1 MGDITSK
8 QHFKVNNMTKQQII
22 NKARKAGVSNNILHV
37 AVWADELIINGN
49 KVTCLYN
56 NPNECDISFEIPTK

>member
-1 MGDITSK
+1 
-8 QHFKVNNMTKQQII
+8 MTKQQII

-37 AVWADELIINGN
+37 AIWADELIINGN

>member
-37 AVWADELIINGN
+37 AIWADELIINGN

-56 NPNECDISFEIPTK
+56 DPNECDISFEIPTK